1 MDINKYHSEQLL
13 TASINIEPQKIKG
26 DINNLIL
33 YTIKK
38 RYEGVCNKDG
48 YILKNSI
55 ELLNRSIGNSK
66 IIDNK
71 PYIIY
76 DITYKAKIIS
86 PSIDDHIQ
94 CVVNSNNKMGLIGY
108 IKTNEDDT
116 INDSPYIIIIP
127 KEYFEEDTSGI
138 KINDTIKVSI
148 INFRV
153 KYMSKQIQIV
163 AKPL

>member
-1 MDINKYHSEQLL
+1 
-13 TASINIEPQKIKG
+13 
-26 DINNLIL
+26 
-33 YTIKK
+33 
-38 RYEGVCNKDG
+38 
-48 YILKNSI
+48 
-55 ELLNRSIGNSK
+55 
-66 IIDNK
+66 
-71 PYIIY
+71 
-76 DITYKAKIIS
+76 
-86 PSIDDHIQ
+86 
-94 CVVNSNNKMGLIGY
+94 MGLIGY